1 MITGVKNA
9 QTSPVAN
16 EDIGEVPDGFL
27 LAQNYPNPFN
37 PSTSIRFNLP
47 QAGHVTL
54 TIYDLFG
61 RAVATVVNGQT
72 PAGSHEVAFDA
83 RGLASGFYVYR
94 LHAGRFSETKTM
106 TLIK

>member
-1 MITGVKNA
+1 MTTVIDENA
-9 QTSPVAN
+9 ELPTHIAL
-16 EDIGEVPDGFL
+16 E
-27 LAQNYPNPFN
+27 QNYPNPFN